1 MKRTGYWNFTAHF
14 QKTFPLVVL
23 ASLFLWGLVRSV
35 TSRPDVATN
44 LRRLQ
49 QFLWSRALKMQKNKK
64 KRSSD
69 HELGKIATVL
79 VERWAAL
86 NLTLHLQFFTPRL
99 FFDGRLK
106 GYLLKLC
113 IYLGPLPL
121 FSEGGKPQNWWRA
134 DHMRWLLTIFLRHC
148 RWQNR
153 PKVLSTVTHKY
164 TAHKLKL
171 WNLGQ
176 TSGLF

>member
-1 MKRTGYWNFTAHF
+1 MKRTGYFLLVGLEFCSTLS
-14 QKTFPLVVL
+14 KDFPFGSSISV
-23 ASLFLWGLVRSV
+23 SV
-35 TSRPDVATN
+35 TSRPNVATN

-49 QFLWSRALKMQKNKK
+49 QFLWGRALKMQK

-69 HELGKIATVL
+69 HELGKVATVL

-99 FFDGRLK
+99 FFDGRSK

-121 FSEGGKPQNWWRA
+121 FSGWRA

-148 RWQNR
+148 RWQSG
-153 PKVLSTVTHKY
+153 PKALSTVTHKC
-164 TAHKLKL
+164 T
-171 WNLGQ
+171 
-176 TSGLF
+176 

>member
-1 MKRTGYWNFTAHF
+1 MKRTGYFLLVGLEFCSTLS
-14 QKTFPLVVL
+14 KDFPFGSSISV
-23 ASLFLWGLVRSV
+23 SV
-35 TSRPDVATN
+35 TSRPNVATN

-49 QFLWSRALKMQKNKK
+49 QFLWGRALKMQK

-69 HELGKIATVL
+69 HELGKVATVL

-99 FFDGRLK
+99 FFDGRSK

-121 FSEGGKPQNWWRA
+121 FSGWRA
-134 DHMRWLLTIFLRHC
+134 DHMRWLLTIFFHLEAFIKEELCTKALKH
-148 RWQNR
+148 WWY
-153 PKVLSTVTHKY
+153 Y
-164 TAHKLKL
+164 TKAL
-171 WNLGQ
+171 NSI
-176 TSGLF
+176 TEYI

>member
-1 MKRTGYWNFTAHF
+1 MKRTGYFLLVGLEFCSTLS
-14 QKTFPLVVL
+14 KDFPFGSSISV
-23 ASLFLWGLVRSV
+23 SV
-35 TSRPDVATN
+35 TSRPNVATN

-49 QFLWSRALKMQKNKK
+49 QFLWGRALKMQK

-69 HELGKIATVL
+69 HELGKVATVL

-148 RWQNR
+148 RWQNG
-153 PKVLSTVTHKY
+153 PKALSTVTHKC
-164 TAHKLKL
+164 T
-171 WNLGQ
+171 
-176 TSGLF
+176 